1 MERIAAAR
9 AALAFVVAIVG
20 PFPSV
25 RGRLTLLAVVVV
37 VVDVAGVLRLMDS
50 LVVII

>member
-25 RGRLTLLAVVVV
+25 RGLLTLFAVVVV
-37 VVDVAGVLRLMDS
+37 AVAGALRLMDS